1 MPGPLTE
8 ATQVFVFQSGSLF
21 TFTPSSQVVL
31 TDGYAAGWFSC
42 PNREPGHKKN
52 GDSRL
57 IRADRT
63 GNDRWWTYGPQIGR
77 RWSARRCI
85 VRVTELGM
93 ASPRGSCCFRP
104 TLTGLALLCA
114 TAMAA
119 ADAPTPSRATSIRM
133 GPGGTI
139 IAVHLGSS
147 APTATA
153 GAAPS
158 YPFPRPRLT
167 GFPPLVAVTT
177 SDRRRSVFEDDPY
190 SHDLQFSYVGSPL
203 HAPANQNIVVGFL
216 DSGAAVD
223 LLAGS
228 SRGILGVTGS
238 RVTDNTMELGGVGGS
253 FFAPVSQ
260 PIGVFL
266 AGLGSI
272 DEGGLLDLNDVVGH
286 TNVSVVAADPIECGN
301 GEVVTALIGMPFLTF
316 FNSVIRVDTPRRAT
330 VNGVEYLGPDVQIQ
344 DVLDPIPE
352 YPHAFAMEFGAL
364 LPALGAAFMQD
375 LDDPLNVVPGSATSL
390 SLIPGSFVTGGAFFV
405 DVQVLQGEPGPLNPA
420 QTLRMMVDTG
430 AQSSIISGAAAANL
444 NLPFEPDFEVE
455 ACGVGGLEVGVPGY
469 YIDFVQVNA
478 FNGPLRWSRAPFIM
492 LDLPSPEGGTLDG
505 ILGMNFFWDR
515 NVIFEPSLTLS
526 SFFHVSNPIP
536 VAFADSNVDFH
547 VDAVDASFFLT

>member
-1 MPGPLTE
+1 MAYRRRYFAAPALIGLVLFF
-8 ATQVFVFQSGSLF
+8 ATG
-21 TFTPSSQVVL
+21 
-31 TDGYAAGWFSC
+31 AAFG
-42 PNREPGHKKN
+42 EPG
-52 GDSRL
+52 GDTRE
-57 IRADRT
+57 T
-63 GNDRWWTYGPQIGR
+63 
-77 RWSARRCI
+77 
-85 VRVTELGM
+85 M
-93 ASPRGSCCFRP
+93 
-104 TLTGLALLCA
+104 
-114 TAMAA
+114 
-119 ADAPTPSRATSIRM
+119 IRM
-133 GPGGTI
+133 GAAGSI
-139 IAVHLGSS
+139 VKVHRGSAAS
-147 APTATA
+147 GVTA
-153 GAAPS
+153 GAPPS
-158 YPFPRPRLT
+158 YPFPRPRLS
-167 GFPPLVAVTT
+167 GFSPLVAVTT

-190 SHDLQFSYVGSPL
+190 SHDLQSSYVGSPL
-203 HAPANQNIVVGFL
+203 HAPADQNIVVGFL

-228 SRGILGVTGS
+228 SRATLGVTGS

-260 PIGVFL
+260 PIGIFL

-286 TNVSVVAADPIECGN
+286 TNVSVVAAEPIECGN
-301 GEVVTALIGMPFLTF
+301 GEVVTALIGMPFLSF
-316 FNSVIRVDTPRRAT
+316 FTSVIRVDTPRHVT
-330 VNGVEYLGPDVQIQ
+330 VNGVEYLAPDVQIQ
-344 DVLDPIPE
+344 DALDPIPE

-375 LDDPLNVVPGSATSL
+375 LEDPLNVVPGSATSL

-405 DVQVLQGEPGPLNPA
+405 EVQVVQGEPGPLNPA

-444 NLPFEPDFEVE
+444 SLPFEPDFEVE

-515 NVIFEPSLTLS
+515 NVTFEPSLTVS
-526 SFFHVSNPIP
+526 SFFHVSDPIP

-547 VDAVDASFFLT
+547 IDGADATFFFECITGPGSMGVSPECDHLDVDFDGSIDLRDLAKFQNCYSGSEQLADPNCAD